1 MKQLPKL
8 MQRLALRPLAGSHI
22 VAVALCA
29 WLAGADVPA
38 VYADGA
44 PGDQAQDP
52 GSAKSAKHAARS
64 KKAKQ
69 KKDTAEQQPSAA
81 GAKPTAPIA
90 QPPAAPPPEPP
101 FCKLNEPEQPRG
113 GRVDVLGD
121 RFGTA
126 PVVRIAGKPARILLR
141 KQDRISVQ
149 IPADSNGGEITL
161 LNEGKV
167 ESCGTLVIIG
177 KNRE

>member
-1 MKQLPKL
+1 MKQLPKT
-8 MQRLALRPLAGSHI
+8 MQRLALLA
-22 VAVALCA
+22 L
-29 WLAGADVPA
+29 LASASSA
-38 VYADGA
+38 YADGDQPVE
-44 PGDQAQDP
+44 PGKAAE
-52 GSAKSAKHAARS
+52 GSKAKHAARS
-64 KKAKQ
+64 KKAK
-69 KKDTAEQQPSAA
+69 KASPQPSAA
-81 GAKPTAPIA
+81 EDKPVVAVAP

-113 GRVDVLGD
+113 GRIDVLGD
-121 RFGTA
+121 RFGSA

-149 IPADSNGGEITL
+149 IPADSDGGEITL

>member
-1 MKQLPKL
+1 MKQLPER
-8 MQRLALRPLAGSHI
+8 MQRLALQSLAG
-22 VAVALCA
+22 VGLCT
-29 WLAGADVPA
+29 WLLGAS
-38 VYADGA
+38 VYAQGA
-44 PGDQAQDP
+44 PEDQGKTA
-52 GSAKSAKHAARS
+52 AKHAAPAKAKA
-64 KKAKQ
+64 KKAKDAHEV
-69 KKDTAEQQPSAA
+69 KEAPPSAA
-81 GAKPTAPIA
+81 AA
-90 QPPAAPPPEPP
+90 QPVAPLPAAPPPEPP

-113 GRVDVLGD
+113 GRIDVLGD
-121 RFGTA
+121 RFGSA

-141 KQDRISVQ
+141 KTDRISVQ

>member
-1 MKQLPKL
+1 MKQLPKT
-8 MQRLALRPLAGSHI
+8 MQRWALRSLAG
-22 VAVALCA
+22 VGLCT
-29 WLAGADVPA
+29 WLVGASVHAEGTPSEPAG
-38 VYADGA
+38 
-44 PGDQAQDP
+44 
-52 GSAKSAKHAARS
+52 KHATHKVKS
-64 KKAKQ
+64 KKAK
-69 KKDTAEQQPSAA
+69 ELPPSAA
-81 GAKPTAPIA
+81 EAKPV
-90 QPPAAPPPEPP
+90 PPAAAEPAPPPEPP

-121 RFGTA
+121 RFGSA

-141 KQDRISVQ
+141 KTDRISVQ
-149 IPADSNGGEITL
+149 IPPDSDGGEITL